1 MAMQGESRYDG
12 LKHRGP
18 GLRRS
23 PQNQLEISMLRTV
36 FMIGLF
42 AILGLFALKLVFGL
56 FTALFGILWVLLWLA
71 LKIALVGLVVY
82 LVIRIVAPETA
93 ERLRSRWTGPSM

>member
-1 MAMQGESRYDG
+1 
-12 LKHRGP
+12 
-18 GLRRS
+18 
-23 PQNQLEISMLRTV
+23 MLRTV

-56 FTALFGILWVLLWLA
+56 FGFLFVLLGVLLWWA
-71 LKIALVGLVVY
+71 LKIALIGVVIY
-82 LVIRIVAPETA
+82 LVIRIVSPDTA

>member
-1 MAMQGESRYDG
+1 
-12 LKHRGP
+12 
-18 GLRRS
+18 
-23 PQNQLEISMLRTV
+23 MLRTV

-56 FTALFGILWVLLWLA
+56 FGFLFVLLGALLWLA

-82 LVIRIVAPETA
+82 FVIRVVSPETA
-93 ERLRSRWTGPSM
+93 ERLRSKWTGPSM